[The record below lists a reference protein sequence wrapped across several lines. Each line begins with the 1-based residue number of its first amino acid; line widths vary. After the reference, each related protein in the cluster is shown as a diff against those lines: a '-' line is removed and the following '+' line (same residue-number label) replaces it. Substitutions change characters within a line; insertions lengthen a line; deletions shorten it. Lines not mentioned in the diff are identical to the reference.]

1 MNAVEVLGPLGSLLR
16 PGRRLPAVLTVLAA
30 VLLSLICRS
39 LMPLV
44 VVPPTVAVLGYRR
57 ARRRGW
63 AEYDAQRE
71 AVAGLCTALRAE
83 LEAGLQPKAAF
94 LSAVWS
100 RPELRDMAEQA
111 SGPGASLDLVRLLAI
126 QSGRPGRSA
135 LRALA
140 ACWHAADRHGV
151 RLTEAV
157 AGIEEG
163 LLAESARVR
172 AVAVELAGIRATII
186 LLAALPAFG
195 IALGL
200 TLGADPSD
208 MLLHHTPGQ
217 LCLVFGVGLDLCGLL
232 WTDRLV
238 SGLRL
243 EPRKNLMGRAQEA
256 WA

>member
-1 MNAVEVLGPLGSLLR
+1 MNVAELWAPGWKAV
-16 PGRRLPAVLTVLAA
+16 AVATVLVAG
-30 VLLSLICRS
+30 LLSLICRS
-39 LMPLV
+39 SMPLWV
-44 VVPPTVAVLGYRR
+44 LPPTVLVLGYRR
-57 ARRRGW
+57 VKRRRW
-63 AEYDAQRE
+63 ADYDAQRE

-94 LSAVWS
+94 MSAVWS
-100 RPELRDMAEQA
+100 RSELRDMAEQA
-111 SGPGASLDLVRLLAI
+111 TVPNPAFDPVRFLSA
-126 QSGRPGRSA
+126 QAAVPGRRA

-163 LLAESARVR
+163 LRAESARAR
-172 AVAVELAGIRATII
+172 AVAVELAGIRATIL
-186 LLAALPAFG
+186 LLAALPILG

-200 TLGADPSD
+200 ALGADPFD

-217 LCLVFGVGLDLCGLL
+217 LCLIFGVGLDLCGLL

-238 SGLRL
+238 EGLRP
-243 EPRKNLMGRAQEA
+243 EPSWVRPRLSREV

>member
-1 MNAVEVLGPLGSLLR
+1 MKAAELWGPGQRMSAL
-16 PGRRLPAVLTVLAA
+16 VTVLVAG
-30 VLLSLICRS
+30 LLSLVCRS
-39 LMPLV
+39 PMPLLV
-44 VVPPTVAVLGYRR
+44 LPPTVAVLGHRR
-57 ARRRGW
+57 ARRRRW

-94 LSAVWS
+94 MSAVWS
-100 RPELRDMAEQA
+100 RPELRDMAQQA
-111 SGPGASLDLVRLLAI
+111 SVPSPTVDFARLLVA
-126 QSGRPGRSA
+126 QSARPGRRA

-151 RLTEAV
+151 GLTEAV

-163 LLAESARVR
+163 LRAESARAR
-172 AVAVELAGIRATII
+172 AVAIELAGIRATIL

-200 TLGADPSD
+200 ALGADPWD

-217 LCLVFGVGLDLCGLL
+217 FCLALGVGLDLCGLL

-238 SGLRL
+238 AGLRP
-243 EPRKNLMGRAQEA
+243 EPGQARRWRAREA
-256 WA
+256 WAWA